1 MLQNS
6 PPTVTVLWLQSENL
20 ADVICEWSLMRWFVV
35 KKSTIIDKILSSMQE
50 VKKILQDETG
60 VYGHLLT
67 VTPWPNPD
75 QAKIFSRALWFIQVE
90 QPKQ

>member
-1 MLQNS
+1 
-6 PPTVTVLWLQSENL
+6 
-20 ADVICEWSLMRWFVV
+20 
-35 KKSTIIDKILSSMQE
+35 MQE

-60 VYGHLLT
+60 VYGRLLT